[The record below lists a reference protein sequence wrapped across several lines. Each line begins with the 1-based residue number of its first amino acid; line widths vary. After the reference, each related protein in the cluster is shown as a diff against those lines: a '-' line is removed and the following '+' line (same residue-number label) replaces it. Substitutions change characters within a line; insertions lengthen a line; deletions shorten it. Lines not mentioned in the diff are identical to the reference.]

1 MIVLSSNGT
10 QMHDP
15 SLLSYGCLQFSMGT
29 SSTRPKQAPQ
39 ARIAAVK
46 SKNTTVKKATVL
58 NNAATIKAVNAT
70 PAVDPEMEAKL
81 NSLVEEVTE
90 LKLKIDTAER
100 ERDFYFDKLRDI
112 EIMCQSPELADIPVL
127 RVVEKVLY
135 AVDSEEAKA
144 VMAEAQEELGA
155 QLLCGE
161 EPGHMPQEEAEEIA
175 PIQETA

>member
-1 MIVLSSNGT
+1 MIHHCS
-10 QMHDP
+10 H
-15 SLLSYGCLQFSMGT
+15 CWLQFSTGA

-46 SKNTTVKKATVL
+46 SKNAVRTATTV
-58 NNAATIKAVNAT
+58 NNAAKIKAVNPP

-81 NSLVEEVTE
+81 NALVEEVTE

-161 EPGHMPQEEAEEIA
+161 EPAHMPQEEAEEIA
-175 PIQETA
+175 PIQETV